1 MRQIGTK
8 IKAPNPEMKLLIDVA
23 NELFADGKV
32 NSFRDFSR
40 KYLDKTSNYMNILFY
55 DETKKPSIPALL
67 WLHRK
72 LTNEGN
78 NNFVSKI
85 KNLVISKLFNQYLPQ

>member
-8 IKAPNPEMKLLIDVA
+8 IKVKNPEMKLLIDVA

-40 KYLDKTSNYMNILFY
+40 KYLSKTSNYMNILFY
-55 DETKKPSIPALL
+55 DNSKKPSVSALL
-67 WLHRK
+67 DLHKKLTKEGNETFVGKIRK
-72 LTNEGN
+72 LVFN
-78 NNFVSKI
+78 
-85 KNLVISKLFNQYLPQ
+85 KLRQQYLS

>member
-8 IKAPNPEMKLLIDVA
+8 IKAQNPEMKLLIDVA

-55 DETKKPSIPALL
+55 DETKKPSIKALL
-67 WLHRK
+67 GLHRK
-72 LTNEGN
+72 LTKEGN
-78 NNFVSKI
+78 ETFVGKI
-85 KNLVISKLFNQYLPQ
+85 KKLVFSKMRKQYLPQ

>member
-1 MRQIGTK
+1 MRQIGTR

-23 NELFADGKV
+23 NELFAAGKV

-40 KYLDKTSNYMNILFY
+40 KYLSKTSNYMNILFY
-55 DETKKPSIPALL
+55 DSTKKPSISALL
-67 WLHRK
+67 GLHRK

-78 NNFVSKI
+78 NNFVNKI

>member
-1 MRQIGTK
+1 MRQIGTR

-40 KYLDKTSNYMNILFY
+40 KYLSKTSNYMNILFY
-55 DETKKPSIPALL
+55 DNSKKPSVSALL
-67 WLHRK
+67 GLHKKLTKEGNETFVGKIRK
-72 LTNEGN
+72 LVFN
-78 NNFVSKI
+78 
-85 KNLVISKLFNQYLPQ
+85 KLRQQYLS

>member
-8 IKAPNPEMKLLIDVA
+8 IKAKNPEMKLLIDVA
-23 NELFADGKV
+23 NQLFDNGKV
-32 NSFRDFSR
+32 SSFRDFSR

-55 DETKKPSIPALL
+55 DETKKPSIKALL
-67 WLHRK
+67 GLHRK

-85 KNLVISKLFNQYLPQ
+85 KNLVISKLFSQYLPQ

>member
-8 IKAPNPEMKLLIDVA
+8 IKAQNPEMKLLIDVA
-23 NELFADGKV
+23 NELFSNNKV
-32 NSFRDFSR
+32 HSFRDFSR

-55 DETKKPSIPALL
+55 DETKKPSIPTLL
-67 WLHRK
+67 GLHRK

-78 NNFVSKI
+78 NNFVNKI